1 MSLVRLTLVALLAVA
16 AAPAAAQTAV
26 RADDQEVRAQ
36 MEQVRRVL
44 DRFIGSVDP
53 QVRPAA
59 LTSLNAAAARMISNY
74 RPPAATAAPMVADF
88 FKQAKAF
95 ESASK
100 AGSTGLPAAWAD
112 VVPWIVEL
120 GRSYQI
126 DWRADPSG
134 WVPRRVSDQELR
146 LCVASLAAASE
157 DLADVLGSVVKK
169 DRVMDSVE
177 RHRTVRQLEELASA
191 ASDLLHRVTRYDDVS
206 AVVPRLVKA
215 AADLKPFISTYPAA
229 AAVEGQWQSTLAA
242 IETITLAYD
251 VSS

>member
-16 AAPAAAQTAV
+16 AAPATAQTAV
-26 RADDQEVRAQ
+26 RADDLEVRAQ

-44 DRFIGSVDP
+44 DRYIGSVDP

-59 LTSLNAAAARMISNY
+59 LTSLKTAAARMISNY

-88 FKQAKAF
+88 FRQAKAF
-95 ESASK
+95 ESSLK
-100 AGSTGLPAAWAD
+100 AGSTGPPAAWTD
-112 VVPWIVEL
+112 LVPWIAEL
-120 GRSYQI
+120 GHSYHIEWQSE
-126 DWRADPSG
+126 PSS

-146 LCVASLAAASE
+146 LSAASLAAASE
-157 DLADVLGSVVKK
+157 DLADMLGSVVKK

-177 RHRTVRQLEELASA
+177 RNRTVRQLEALASS

-229 AAVEGQWQSTLAA
+229 AAVQGQWQSTLTA